1 VSTAFVYGDRHNPEI
16 CFPSLQRSLSLASG
30 GGTLSGPFLETG
42 YASEL
47 LPAGKARAETRVLYL
62 KRYDRVEASILAI
75 FRLTVPSWTALLNF
89 SWWNGHVENEPN
101 EMLLFFGVT
110 ESLNTRLANP
120 RVATVRDE
128 DLSGYVTRRI

>member
-1 VSTAFVYGDRHNPEI
+1 MR
-16 CFPSLQRSLSLASG
+16 RSSC
-30 GGTLSGPFLETG
+30 P
-42 YASEL
+42 
-47 LPAGKARAETRVLYL
+47 PARRERETRVLYL

-128 DLSGYVTRRI
+128 DLSGYVTRVFEAR